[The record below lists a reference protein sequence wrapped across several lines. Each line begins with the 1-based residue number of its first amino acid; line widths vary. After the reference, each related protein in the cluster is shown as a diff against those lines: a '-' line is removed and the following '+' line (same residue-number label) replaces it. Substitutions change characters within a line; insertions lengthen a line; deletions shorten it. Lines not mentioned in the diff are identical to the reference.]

1 VLLPA
6 VAALIV
12 VAELIAYEGAP
23 EGLAA
28 AAFGIAV
35 AAVLLHVALPRTDP
49 AAHGL
54 LAWSFGLTAL
64 FTLVAFWSALPFA
77 FGAAAIAARPRSV
90 PAALGALALLLGLV
104 FCILA

>member
-1 VLLPA
+1 VFLPA
-6 VAALIV
+6 VTVLIV
-12 VAELIAYEGAP
+12 VAELIAYDFA
-23 EGLAA
+23 LAGVLA

-35 AAVLLHVALPRTDP
+35 AAVLVHVALPRTP
-49 AAHGL
+49 PEAHGV

-77 FGAAAIAARPRSV
+77 FGAAAIVARPRSV